1 MPGKRLIAI
10 TMSAGV
16 FLQSAGT
23 TPADSLDTAVYE
35 LQTVTV
41 SAPVSRRMLKMER
54 DGAIDL
60 LADHLGEQV
69 TFLGGGDPLAVV
81 RSLPSVATA
90 NDLQATVNVRGAATG
105 DNLFCADNARVV
117 NPLHMLGLFSAF
129 NPAYYQGYTF
139 RAGRVPSVIG
149 SLTSAYFSADS
160 GMEPD
165 SLFSGTVS
173 VGIIESHAAVR
184 LPLGRRMSVS
194 AGVRQTYLDALFPH
208 LLTFDNTGL
217 GYDFTDVNLAA
228 IWAPTDADVLRIS
241 YFGNRDRL
249 GITSDSNGSKDGRLG
264 WSNNAVS
271 ATWRH
276 RSVEACVA
284 YSSFSNMF
292 NLDEGGRTLDLP
304 SSLHELKAAVTMP
317 FGALTAA
324 ADVCRR
330 SVSGQNGYGAAGAW
344 EYSLAADYRLPLGQ
358 RAFVGL
364 GLRITAYTQAG
375 RTLWRPQPRAELSVD
390 LGSGYGMYV
399 AASRRVRFDRMVE
412 ETTAGLPADFW
423 ALAGAG
429 VPAADVYDAEAGVS
443 GYIGASGIYFSTALY
458 GRLMRHVVEWDGSLI
473 DLSSADYNPLD
484 NVLDG
489 RGYAAGITVSL
500 MRQTGKV
507 RGRIGYS
514 YGVSRSKFGRFGCEW
529 LPSAHDRPHD
539 FNVALNYNPVRPL
552 MLSASYTYA
561 SGTPYTQAK
570 YGYMIGENLIC
581 EYFPHNSS
589 CLPAYSR
596 LDLAVSWTISRN
608 ERLSHTINISVYNAL
623 ATHNVL
629 FRFASYTGTEG
640 IRMRDSEMKTVIPS
654 VSYTLKF

>member
-1 MPGKRLIAI
+1 M
-10 TMSAGV
+10 
-16 FLQSAGT
+16 
-23 TPADSLDTAVYE
+23 
-35 LQTVTV
+35 
-41 SAPVSRRMLKMER
+41 
-54 DGAIDL
+54 
-60 LADHLGEQV
+60 
-69 TFLGGGDPLAVV
+69 
-81 RSLPSVATA
+81 
-90 NDLQATVNVRGAATG
+90 
-105 DNLFCADNARVV
+105 
-117 NPLHMLGLFSAF
+117 
-129 NPAYYQGYTF
+129 
-139 RAGRVPSVIG
+139 
-149 SLTSAYFSADS
+149 
-160 GMEPD
+160 
-165 SLFSGTVS
+165 
-173 VGIIESHAAVR
+173 
-184 LPLGRRMSVS
+184 
-194 AGVRQTYLDALFPH
+194 RQTYLDALFPH
-208 LLTFDNTGL
+208 LLTLDNTGL
-217 GYDFTDVNLAA
+217 SYDFTDVNLAA

-249 GITSDSNGSKDGRLG
+249 GITSERNGSKDGRLG
-264 WSNNAVS
+264 RNNNAAS

-276 RSVEACVA
+276 RSAEAYVA
-284 YSSFSNMF
+284 YSSFANLF
-292 NLDEGGRTLDLP
+292 NIDEGGRTLDLP

-317 FGALTAA
+317 FGALTVA

-330 SVSGQNGYGAAGAW
+330 SVSGQNGYGAARAW
-344 EYSLAADYRLPLGQ
+344 EYSLAADYRLPLGR
-358 RAFVGL
+358 RAAVGL
-364 GLRITAYTQAG
+364 GLRVTAYTQAG
-375 RTLWRPQPRAELSVD
+375 RTQWRPQPRAELSVD
-390 LGSGYGMYV
+390 LGCGYGMYV

-429 VPAADVYDAEAGVS
+429 VPAADVYDAEVGAS

-473 DLSSADYNPLD
+473 DLSSAEYNPFD

-489 RGYAAGITVSL
+489 RGYAAGITMSL

-507 RGRIGYS
+507 RGRVGYS

-589 CLPAYSR
+589 RLPAYSR